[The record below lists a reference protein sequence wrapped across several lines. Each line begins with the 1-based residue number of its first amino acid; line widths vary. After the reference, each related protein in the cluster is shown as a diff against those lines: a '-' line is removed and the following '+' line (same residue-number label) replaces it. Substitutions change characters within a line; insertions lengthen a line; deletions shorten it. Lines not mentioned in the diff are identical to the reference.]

1 MYPASPRTIFSR
13 QTGLLVCL
21 VVFSALLTLDAS
33 AQSRRYRPPAQYVQ
47 IGKPDQAEGRKI
59 LEDFRGKGIAGD
71 YYLEFLLRVLPRRGD
86 ERVVPGIMWGSRND
100 RGPVSRVILRPGVA
114 GAERRLLV
122 QNGPQSAVW
131 SWPDAAGQVSPLG
144 SPAMFDPLA
153 DTDLTAF
160 DLQMP
165 FIYWNDFVFEGVEP
179 VRGRPAH
186 VFLLYPPADIAL
198 IKPELSGVRV
208 YLDTQ
213 FGALVQAEQIGDS
226 NQVLKSISVLDLKK
240 VDDQWIVK
248 TIEVRDE
255 KTRNKTQ
262 FTITGAALNLA
273 FSSGLF
279 EPGAL
284 PDNISAPAS
293 PRIRQIGQ

>member
-1 MYPASPRTIFSR
+1 MLA
-13 QTGLLVCL
+13 CL
-21 VVFSALLTLDAS
+21 VVFGALLAGS
-33 AQSRRYRPPAQYVQ
+33 AFAQSRQYRPPAHYVQ

-59 LEDFRGKGIAGD
+59 LEEFRRKGISGD
-71 YYLEFLLRVLPRRGD
+71 YYLEFSLRVLPRRGD
-86 ERVVPGIMWGSRND
+86 ERVVQGRMWGGRND
-100 RGPVSRVILRPGVA
+100 QGPVSRVILQPGVT

-122 QNGPQSAVW
+122 QNGPQSVLWA
-131 SWPDAAGQVSPLG
+131 WPDAGGQVAPLG
-144 SPAMFDPLA
+144 AAALFAPLA

-186 VFLLYPPADIAL
+186 VFLLYPPAAISAQ
-198 IKPELSGVRV
+198 KPDLAGVRV

-213 FGALVQAEQIGDS
+213 FGALVQAAQIGTE
-226 NQVLKSISVLDLKK
+226 NQTLKSITVLDLKK

-262 FTITGAALNLA
+262 FAITGAALNLD
-273 FSSGLF
+273 FSGGLF
-279 EPGAL
+279 EPAAL
-284 PDNISAPAS
+284 SDAISPPAAS
-293 PRIRQIGQ
+293 RIRRMGE